1 MDSGEIKCGIVIPSS
16 FTRNLLRGLEVEIQ
30 VLIDGLNPTV
40 AQTALFSAQAIVHDF
55 SGRLALEIGERNRLT
70 LRFCCHNSF
79 IQLAPFPE
87 AAGLTS
93 GRFSLNLPLEMF
105 VSALLYK
112 KILDVE
118 GEVIGRVSDFLTIS
132 GSQVPKIISLIAKKK
147 KVLFSVPWECV
158 SAVDSRG
165 FHLKRTVL
173 RPYKEEEGH
182 ILLARDVLD
191 KQIVDKKGM
200 KVVRVNDLR
209 LVPSNGGYLISAVDV
224 GIGGILRRLYLEKL
238 HNWFSRLFLR
248 TPSSREIPWQV
259 VEPLGSKADAM
270 KLKITVSRLKG
281 LHPADLADIVEGLD
295 REERNILFS
304 TLDLETAAETIMEV
318 EEPKMQAAIIS
329 SLDSEKASDILEEM
343 SPDDA
348 ADLLAD
354 LPQRKAEELLS
365 HMETEEAEDVKELL
379 KYPENTAGG
388 LMTTEYIALRDILTA
403 EEAIDQLREEAP
415 DAETIYYLYVVD
427 QTEHLKGVLSLREL
441 IISPRERPI
450 SQFMR
455 HKMISVNV
463 NDHQNHVAEVIDKY
477 GLLAVP
483 VVDDAGVIRGI
494 VTVDD
499 VLDLLLEGKGLKRR
513 MIG

>member
-1 MDSGEIKCGIVIPSS
+1 MTC
-16 FTRNLLRGLEVEIQ
+16 LQ
-30 VLIDGLNPTV
+30 
-40 AQTALFSAQAIVHDF
+40 
-55 SGRLALEIGERNRLT
+55 
-70 LRFCCHNSF
+70 
-79 IQLAPFPE
+79 
-87 AAGLTS
+87 
-93 GRFSLNLPLEMF
+93 FSLNLPERMF
-105 VSALLYK
+105 VSDLLYK

-132 GSQVPKIISLIAKKK
+132 GSPTPKITALIAKKK
-147 KVLFSVPWECV
+147 KILFSIPWEYV
-158 SAVDSRG
+158 SLVDSRG
-165 FHLKRTVL
+165 FHLKHTVL
-173 RPYKEEEGH
+173 RPYREEEGH

-209 LVPSNGGYLISAVDV
+209 LVPSNGDYLISAVDV
-224 GIGGILRRLYLEKL
+224 GIGGILRRLYLERL
-238 HNWFSRLFLR
+238 FNWLSRLFLR
-248 TPSSREIPWQV
+248 SPLSREIPWQV

-270 KLKITVSRLKG
+270 KLKVTVSRLKD
-281 LHPADLADIVEGLD
+281 LHPADLADIVEGMD

-318 EEPKMQAAIIS
+318 EEPEMQAAIIS

-343 SPDDA
+343 GPDDA

-379 KYPENTAGG
+379 KYPEDSAGG
-388 LMTTEYIALRDILTA
+388 LMTTEYIVLRDTLTA
-403 EEAIDQLREEAP
+403 EEAIDQLRAQAP

-427 QTEHLKGVLSLREL
+427 QLGHLKGVLSLREL
-441 IISPRERPI
+441 IISPKERPI
-450 SQFMR
+450 AQFMR
-455 HKMISVNV
+455 QNVVSVKV
-463 NDHQNHVAEVIDKY
+463 NDHQDHVAEIIDKY

-483 VVDDAGVIRGI
+483 VIDNKDVLQGI

-499 VLDLLLEGKGLKRR
+499 VLDLLLEDKSRKRR

>member
-1 MDSGEIKCGIVIPSS
+1 
-16 FTRNLLRGLEVEIQ
+16 
-30 VLIDGLNPTV
+30 
-40 AQTALFSAQAIVHDF
+40 
-55 SGRLALEIGERNRLT
+55 
-70 LRFCCHNSF
+70 
-79 IQLAPFPE
+79 
-87 AAGLTS
+87 
-93 GRFSLNLPLEMF
+93 MF
-105 VSALLYK
+105 VSDLLYK

-132 GSQVPKIISLIAKKK
+132 GSPTPKIIALIAKKK
-147 KVLFSVPWECV
+147 KILFSIPWEYV
-158 SAVDSRG
+158 SLVDSRG
-165 FHLKRTVL
+165 FHLRHTVL

-209 LVPSNGGYLISAVDV
+209 LVPSNGDYLISAVDV
-224 GIGGILRRLYLEKL
+224 GIGGILRRLYLERL
-238 HNWFSRLFLR
+238 CNWLSCLFLHS
-248 TPSSREIPWQV
+248 PASREIPWQV

-270 KLKITVSRLKG
+270 KLKVTVSRLKD
-281 LHPADLADIVEGLD
+281 LHPADLADIVEGMD

-318 EEPKMQAAIIS
+318 EEPEMQAAIIS

-343 SPDDA
+343 GPDDA

-379 KYPENTAGG
+379 KYPEDSAGG
-388 LMTTEYIALRDILTA
+388 LMTTEYIALRDTLTA
-403 EEAIDQLREEAP
+403 EEAIDQLRAQAP

-427 QTEHLKGVLSLREL
+427 QRGQLKGVLSLREL

-450 SQFMR
+450 AQFMR
-455 HKMISVNV
+455 QNVVSVKV
-463 NDHQNHVAEVIDKY
+463 NDHQDHVAEVIDKY

-483 VVDDAGVIRGI
+483 VIDNKDVLQGI

-499 VLDLLLEGKGLKRR
+499 VLDLLLEDKSRKRR